1 MHKGELRCYH
11 HVIYQVCLA
20 CTASAYMTWTFR
32 KLEMAIVRAVSF
44 LHVGE
49 ARSCDLCCTLAVWG
63 KVVLL
68 PLVLYLF
75 CARGKLILLMHLFM
89 CVRNLVQLVSSCTWT
104 PAVKEVCTAIA
115 WTVSVLCVR
124 EACTSAI
131 LAANVVLAPADTTS
145 LALFTS
151 IARPQWSLASFCDG
165 TADSPE
171 CKTRF
176 LYRLKAPRG
185 CP

>member
-89 CVRNLVQLVSSCTWT
+89 CVRNLVQLVSSCEGGLYSYCLNCICSVCEGSLYLCYPCCKCCPGTCWYYVSSFIHT
-104 PAVKEVCTAIA
+104 YCSPTVK
-115 WTVSVLCVR
+115 LGF
-124 EACTSAI
+124 I
-131 LAANVVLAPADTTS
+131 LWWYG
-145 LALFTS
+145 
-151 IARPQWSLASFCDG
+151 R
-165 TADSPE
+165 
-171 CKTRF
+171 
-176 LYRLKAPRG
+176 
-185 CP
+185 